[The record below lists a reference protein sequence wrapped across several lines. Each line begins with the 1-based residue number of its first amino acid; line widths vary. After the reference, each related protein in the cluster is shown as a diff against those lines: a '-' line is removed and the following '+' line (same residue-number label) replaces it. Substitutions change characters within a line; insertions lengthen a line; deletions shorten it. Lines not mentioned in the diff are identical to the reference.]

1 MLTILINN
9 EVFNIQDKLGIEKKE
24 VKEQASK
31 SKSQENHG
39 KNLFLAHKTEN
50 KFQDTKK

>member
-24 VKEQASK
+24 AKEQASE

-39 KNLFLAHKTEN
+39 KKPIFSAQNRK
-50 KFQDTKK
+50 

>member
-1 MLTILINN
+1 MKFSTHKTSWA
-9 EVFNIQDKLGIEKKE
+9 QRKKE
-24 VKEQASK
+24 AKEQANE